1 MHMEMVAEFSRNTL
15 LVLHLVGLASLFG
28 GFLTQMKA
36 MAQKAARV
44 VPAMVHGAW
53 TALITGVAL
62 VGVAEWRIAL
72 GANFE
77 VDHTKIA
84 VKSILAAV
92 ILTLVMVY
100 RKKENVAT
108 PIFGTIGL
116 LTLANIV
123 LAVFW

>member
-1 MHMEMVAEFSRNTL
+1 MEMVAELTRNTL
-15 LVLHLVGLASLFG
+15 VVLHIVGLASLFG
-28 GFLTQMKA
+28 GWLTQMKA
-36 MAQKAARV
+36 MAHKAARI
-44 VPAMVHGAW
+44 VPAMIHGAW

-92 ILTLVMVY
+92 ILILVMVY
-100 RKKENVAT
+100 RKKESVAT
-108 PIFGTIGL
+108 PVFGTIGL
-116 LTLANIV
+116 LTLTNIV

>member
-1 MHMEMVAEFSRNTL
+1 MEMVAELTRNTL
-15 LVLHLVGLASLFG
+15 VVLHIVGLASLFG

-36 MAQKAARV
+36 MAQKASKI

-53 TALITGVAL
+53 TALITGILL

-72 GANFE
+72 GAGFD

-84 VKSILAAV
+84 VKSIVAAV
-92 ILTLVMVY
+92 VVTLVMLD
-100 RKKENVAT
+100 RKKESVAT
-108 PIFGTIGL
+108 PVFGAIGA
-116 LTLANIV
+116 LTLTNIV

>member
-1 MHMEMVAEFSRNTL
+1 MEMVAEFSRNTL

-53 TALITGVAL
+53 TALITGILL
-62 VGVAEWRIAL
+62 VGVAEWRIAM
-72 GANFE
+72 GADFDI
-77 VDHTKIA
+77 DHMKIGI
-84 VKSILAAV
+84 KSLVVTV
-92 ILTLVMVY
+92 ILVLVMAN
-100 RKKENVAT
+100 RKKESVAT
-108 PIFGTIGL
+108 PVFGAIGA
-116 LTLANIV
+116 LTLTNIV

>member
-1 MHMEMVAEFSRNTL
+1 MEMVAELTRNSL
-15 LVLHLVGLASLFG
+15 VVLHIVGLASLFG
-28 GFLTQMKA
+28 GWLTQMKA
-36 MAQKAARV
+36 MAQKAAKV
-44 VPAMVHGAW
+44 VPAMIHGAW

-100 RKKENVAT
+100 RKKDSVAT

>member
-1 MHMEMVAEFSRNTL
+1 MELAAELTRNTL
-15 LVLHLVGLASLFG
+15 VVLHIVGLASLFG

-36 MAQKAARV
+36 MAQKAAKV

-53 TALITGVAL
+53 TALITGILL

-72 GANFE
+72 GAGFD

-84 VKSILAAV
+84 VKSIIAAV
-92 ILTLVMVY
+92 VVTLIMLN
-100 RKKENVAT
+100 RKRDSVAT
-108 PIFGTIGL
+108 PVFGAIGA
-116 LTLANIV
+116 LTLTNIV

>member
-1 MHMEMVAEFSRNTL
+1 MELVADLTRNTL
-15 LVLHLVGLASLFG
+15 VVLHIVGLASLFG

-36 MAQKAARV
+36 MAQKAAKV

-53 TALITGVAL
+53 TALVTGILL

-72 GANFE
+72 GAGFD

-84 VKSILAAV
+84 VKSIIAAV
-92 ILTLVMVY
+92 VVTLVMLN
-100 RKKENVAT
+100 RKKDSVAT
-108 PIFGTIGL
+108 PVFGSIGA
-116 LTLANIV
+116 LTLTNIV

>member
-1 MHMEMVAEFSRNTL
+1 MEMVAELTRNTL
-15 LVLHLVGLASLFG
+15 VVLHIVGLASLFG
-28 GFLTQMKA
+28 GWLTQMKA
-36 MAQKAARV
+36 MAQKAAKV
-44 VPAMVHGAW
+44 VPAMIHGAW

-100 RKKENVAT
+100 RKKESVAT

>member
-1 MHMEMVAEFSRNTL
+1 METVAELTRNSL
-15 LVLHLVGLASLFG
+15 IVLHFVGLASLFG

-36 MAQKAARV
+36 MAQKAAKV
-44 VPAMVHGAW
+44 VPAMIHGAW
-53 TALITGVAL
+53 TALITGILL

-72 GANFE
+72 GAGFE

-84 VKSILAAV
+84 VKSIVAAAV
-92 ILTLVMVY
+92 VTLVMIY
-100 RKKENVAT
+100 RKKDSVST

-116 LTLANIV
+116 LTFVNIV

>member
-1 MHMEMVAEFSRNTL
+1 MEMVAELTRNTL
-15 LVLHLVGLASLFG
+15 VVLHIVGLASLVG

-36 MAQKAARV
+36 MAQKASKI

-53 TALITGVAL
+53 TALITGILL

-72 GANFE
+72 GAGFD

-84 VKSILAAV
+84 VKSIVAAV
-92 ILTLVMVY
+92 VVTLVMLN
-100 RKKENVAT
+100 RKKESVAT
-108 PIFGTIGL
+108 PVFGAIGA
-116 LTLANIV
+116 LTLTNIV

>member
-1 MHMEMVAEFSRNTL
+1 MEMVAELTRNTL
-15 LVLHLVGLASLFG
+15 VVLHIVGLASLFG

-36 MAQKAARV
+36 MAQRASKI

-53 TALITGVAL
+53 TALITGILL

-72 GANFE
+72 GAGFD

-84 VKSILAAV
+84 VKSIVAAV
-92 ILTLVMVY
+92 VVTLVMLN
-100 RKKENVAT
+100 RKKESVAT
-108 PIFGTIGL
+108 PVFGAIGA
-116 LTLANIV
+116 LTLTNIV

>member
-1 MHMEMVAEFSRNTL
+1 MEMFAEFSRNTL

-53 TALITGVAL
+53 TALITGILL
-62 VGVAEWRIAL
+62 VGVAEWRIAM
-72 GANFE
+72 GADFDI
-77 VDHTKIA
+77 DHMKIGI
-84 VKSILAAV
+84 KSLVVTV
-92 ILTLVMVY
+92 ILVLVMAN
-100 RKKENVAT
+100 RKKESVAT
-108 PIFGTIGL
+108 PVFGAIGA
-116 LTLANIV
+116 LTLTNIV

>member
-1 MHMEMVAEFSRNTL
+1 MEMVAELTRNTL
-15 LVLHLVGLASLFG
+15 VVLHIVGLASLFG
-28 GFLTQMKA
+28 GWLTQMKA
-36 MAQKAARV
+36 MANKAAKI
-44 VPAMVHGAW
+44 VPAMIHGAW

-100 RKKENVAT
+100 RKKESVAT
-108 PIFGTIGL
+108 PVFGTIGL
-116 LTLANIV
+116 LTLTNIV